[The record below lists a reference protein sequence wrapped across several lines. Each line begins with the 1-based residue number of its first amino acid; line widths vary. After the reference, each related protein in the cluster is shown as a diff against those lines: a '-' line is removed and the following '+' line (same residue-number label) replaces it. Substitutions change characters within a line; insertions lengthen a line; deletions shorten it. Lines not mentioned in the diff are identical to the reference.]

1 MNIQLDVEDTR
12 NKVVKENKG
21 AQIGYIYL
29 PKDWVGR
36 DVVVGLVP
44 KKKRKK

>member
-12 NKVVKENKG
+12 NKTVKENKA

-36 DVVVGLVP
+36 EVVVGLVP
-44 KKKRKK
+44 KTKKRK